1 MAKKH
6 KHEEHENHERW
17 LVSYADFITLLFA
30 FFVVMYSVSRV
41 DQKRVVQASQSI
53 RWALHFSGSGGVGE
67 LPIFQGPP
75 AGMVAAAGGSGRAT
89 AAPEALKQIEAV
101 KRRIEKKIK
110 AYLQERKATQSV
122 AVELANG
129 KLTIRLSATSFFDPA
144 QAALRPEMIPV
155 LDAIASELKQ
165 MKRPVRV
172 EAHTDA
178 SGVASRFR
186 NNWELSAARA
196 STVTAF
202 LEEGHQMP
210 AELLTAAGMSSAHPL
225 VPNDTPEHREM
236 NRRVEMVVDFY
247 SSDIS
252 STVAK

>member
-53 RWALHFSGSGGVGE
+53 RWALHFSGTGGVGE

-75 AGMVAAAGGSGRAT
+75 AGMVTGGGSGRAT

-101 KRRIEKKIK
+101 KRRIEKRIK
-110 AYLQERKATQSV
+110 AYLQEKKATQ
-122 AVELANG
+122 AVVVEMANG

-144 QAALRPEMIPV
+144 QAALRPEMLPV

-165 MKRPVRV
+165 MNRPVRV

-178 SGVASRFR
+178 SGVSSRFR
-186 NNWELSAARA
+186 NNWDLSAARA

-202 LEEGHQMP
+202 LEEGHHMAP
-210 AELLTAAGMSSAHPL
+210 ELLTAAGMSSARPL